1 MEEFRF
7 VSIGMYKL
15 ICIVCISMYSFQWFV
30 FNGIF
35 IKINFSMIRR
45 PDHRPG
51 VDVETRASRS
61 WLCKLVAHALS
72 KASLLALSHRAG
84 NGSRVTQRNERQAA
98 EYAGGLHHR
107 LGRERAFSFRCEPCC
122 ATTAC
127 FHLDSSPTGFQSWHI
142 GIP

>member
-35 IKINFSMIRR
+35 IKIYFSMIRR

-107 LGRERAFSFRCEPCC
+107 LGREHFRSDVSRAAPPLPAFIWTVVPQ
-122 ATTAC
+122 
-127 FHLDSSPTGFQSWHI
+127 GFNH
-142 GIP
+142 GT